1 MLQQYLRTYS
11 NEDDSTGYLY
21 LLLKE
26 MPDPPADEDPYA
38 GEDKRY
44 NTNHN
49 YRGNYGDIKKGKPK
63 ANGKG
68 INACRNGEYKEEI
81 YAQDLN
87 LLFSLFYLPSLINHL
102 GTNCTEKQE
111 GDPMINAGD
120 HIPEAQSGKPPNHR
134 HECLKRTKEECNSK
148 RPPHMERLH
157 SNPTGNSNSKGVH
170 CKTNGNKKYS

>member
-1 MLQQYLRTYS
+1 MLQQYLPAYS

-26 MPDPPADEDPYA
+26 MSDPPAYEDPYA

-49 YRGNYGDIKKGKPK
+49 YRGNYGDIKKGESE

-68 INACRNGEYKEEI
+68 INACRNGKDKQDI
-81 YAQDLN
+81 YAQN
-87 LLFSLFYLPSLINHL
+87 FNFLFSLLDLPRLIDHL
-102 GTNCTEKQE
+102 GSNCTEKQE
-111 GDPMINAGD
+111 GDPMINAGY

-134 HECLKRTKEECNSK
+134 HKRLKCAKKEGNSK

-157 SNPTGNSNSKGVH
+157 SNPAGNGDSKGIH
-170 CKTNGNKKYS
+170 CKTKGNK